1 MKKYNIGFVGSGKMA
16 GAIIKGLLKSNFT
29 TSEYL
34 LATQAE
40 AENIKEKSSEL
51 GIEII
56 LDNKI
61 LAQKSDVIF
70 IATKPNQVV
79 DVLNEISPFVTPE
92 KLEVKHREIL
102 SDIAQNYSTKEQYND
117 LKVQLSNMQ
126 AKIDK
131 IYDVI
136 IEGGKHD
143 TN

>member
-1 MKKYNIGFVGSGKMA
+1 MEKYFSRYLPVGIVCVA
-16 GAIIKGLLKSNFT
+16 L
-29 TSEYL
+29 
-34 LATQAE
+34 
-40 AENIKEKSSEL
+40 
-51 GIEII
+51 
-56 LDNKI
+56 
-61 LAQKSDVIF
+61 IF
-70 IATKPNQVV
+70 QYN
-79 DVLNEISPFVTPE
+79 LFVTPE